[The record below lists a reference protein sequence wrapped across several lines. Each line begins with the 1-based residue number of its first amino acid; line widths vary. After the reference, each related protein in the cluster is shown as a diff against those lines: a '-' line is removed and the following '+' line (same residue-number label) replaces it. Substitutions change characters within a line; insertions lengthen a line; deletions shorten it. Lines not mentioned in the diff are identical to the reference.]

1 MEIPT
6 TELPSQF
13 LREITDE
20 FSDERKVGEGA
31 FGIVY
36 KGMLKDGTEIA
47 VKKLRETSPIHDNQ
61 FKNEVGSLMKVN
73 HRNIVK
79 LIGYCYEIQKKVVE
93 HNGKYILTEA
103 VEKLLCYE
111 YISNGSLDKHLFGES
126 SRLDW
131 HTRFNIIKGVCEG
144 LHFLHKGSE
153 RPIIH
158 LDIKPGNILLDDNMV
173 PKIADFGLSRLLGE
187 EQTRVCTQNVMG
199 AIGYMAPEYLYRGE
213 ISTQSDIYSL
223 GLLIIEITTGEKNFP
238 NREDIIAKNFIE
250 NVHRNW
256 TNMVHISLK
265 YPSLDANCLQQV
277 NTCIEMG
284 LSCVQTN
291 RKDRPSIGEI
301 VNMLS

>member
-6 TELPSQF
+6 PELPSQF
-13 LREITDE
+13 LKEITNE
-20 FSDERKVGEGA
+20 FCDERKVGEGA

-103 VEKLLCYE
+103 
-111 YISNGSLDKHLFGES
+111 
-126 SRLDW
+126 
-131 HTRFNIIKGVCEG
+131 GVCEG

-158 LDIKPGNILLDDNMV
+158 LDIKPSNILLDDNMV

-187 EQTRVCTQNVMG
+187 EQTRVCTQNVNRIHG
-199 AIGYMAPEYLYRGE
+199 TGIF
-213 ISTQSDIYSL
+213 ISSL

-250 NVHRNW
+250 NVRRNW

-265 YPSLDANCLQQV
+265 YPSLDTNCLQQV
-277 NTCIEMG
+277 KTCIEIG

-301 VNMLS
+301 ISPFPTWSSVWERHWSNRDV